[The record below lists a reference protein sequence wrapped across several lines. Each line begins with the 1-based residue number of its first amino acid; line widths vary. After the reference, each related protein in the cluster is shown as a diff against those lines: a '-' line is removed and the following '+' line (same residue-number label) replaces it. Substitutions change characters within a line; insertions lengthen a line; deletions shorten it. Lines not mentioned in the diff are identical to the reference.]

1 MMSLTCVVL
10 DKDSDEYSLS
20 FVSSFLFLDC
30 TRAADQN
37 YTGLVT
43 VHLSTVK
50 ELQRQYDIT
59 TECEVRRLTSSP
71 NQMVTQ
77 GAPWGRKG
85 GSAFDLLSY
94 ASALSLSL
102 SLSPFL
108 STDVHVCT
116 GVRKGEANWTSQ
128 YLISTGGIFLAKA
141 DHVWFMNVQSF
152 ASSGCLLP
160 FRSSSSFYDIEHLP
174 VYRLG

>member
-1 MMSLTCVVL
+1 M
-10 DKDSDEYSLS
+10 
-20 FVSSFLFLDC
+20 FLDC

-94 ASALSLSL
+94 ASALSPS
-102 SLSPFL
+102 L

-116 GVRKGEANWTSQ
+116 GVRKGVANWTGQ

-152 ASSGCLLP
+152 ASSNCLPL
-160 FRSSSSFYDIEHLP
+160 FVVLR
-174 VYRLG
+174 RLTTSNICLFIGSGEFSLALDLRRFVGSYHTATNLF

>member
-1 MMSLTCVVL
+1 MALSCVVL
-10 DKDSDEYSLS
+10 DKDSNEYSRSLC
-20 FVSSFLFLDC
+20 FFFLVLDC

-59 TECEVRRLTSSP
+59 TECEVRRLTLSP

-94 ASALSLSL
+94 ASALSLS
-102 SLSPFL
+102 PFL
-108 STDVHVCT
+108 ARTCMYVQACE
-116 GVRKGEANWTSQ
+116 GWSQ
-128 YLISTGGIFLAKA
+128 LT
-141 DHVWFMNVQSF
+141 
-152 ASSGCLLP
+152 
-160 FRSSSSFYDIEHLP
+160 
-174 VYRLG
+174 

>member
-1 MMSLTCVVL
+1 MMALTCVVL
-10 DKDSDEYSLS
+10 DKDSNEYSLS
-20 FVSSFLFLDC
+20 FCFFFLVLDC

-94 ASALSLSL
+94 ASALSLS
-102 SLSPFL
+102 PFL

-116 GVRKGEANWTSQ
+116 GVRKGGANWTSQ
-128 YLISTGGIFLAKA
+128 YLISTGGIFLAQA
-141 DHVWFMNVQSF
+141 DHVWSRNVSAF
-152 ASSGCLLP
+152 ASNGCLLH
-160 FRSSSSFYDIEHLP
+160 FRRSSSFYDIEHLP

>member
-1 MMSLTCVVL
+1 MRLSCVVL
-10 DKDSDEYSLS
+10 DKDSNEYSRSLC
-20 FVSSFLFLDC
+20 FFFLVLDC

-59 TECEVRRLTSSP
+59 TECEVRRLTLSP

-94 ASALSLSL
+94 ASDLSPSLSMH
-102 SLSPFL
+102 
-108 STDVHVCT
+108 VHVCT
-116 GVRKGEANWTSQ
+116 GVRKGEANWTGQ

-152 ASSGCLLP
+152 ASSGCFLP
-160 FRSSSSFYDIEHLP
+160 FRSSPSFDDIEHLP

>member
-1 MMSLTCVVL
+1 M
-10 DKDSDEYSLS
+10 
-20 FVSSFLFLDC
+20 FLDC

-37 YTGLVT
+37 FTGLVT

-94 ASALSLSL
+94 ASALSLS
-102 SLSPFL
+102 PFL

-141 DHVWFMNVQSF
+141 DHVWSMNVR
-152 ASSGCLLP
+152 ALLP
-160 FRSSSSFYDIEHLP
+160 LTGACSIFIVLRRFTTSNIACLSARVSPLL
-174 VYRLG
+174 R